1 VSELV
6 TGEAVVLEL
15 AIARPATRAIAL
27 GIDLV
32 LQTIAFVV
40 LLVPVAFVVGDEAS
54 ESLIAGLAVACSVL
68 TFVGY
73 NTTMETLTRGK
84 TVGKYALGLRVVR
97 DDGGPV
103 HFRQAFVRAL
113 CGVFVDFL
121 VTSGCVGFLTA
132 MLNARG
138 KRVGDM
144 LAGTI
149 VLRERGPRA
158 PNPIPPVPAEL
169 ASWAARA
176 ELSRVPDQLALSARN
191 YLSRYYD
198 LAPPARDA
206 LGGRLASA
214 VAEYVSPSPPLGV
227 PAWAYLAAVLGERR
241 NRAFAQHQPPSGPHR
256 APQESWHTPQTQHA
270 LQTQHAPQ
278 TQHAAQT
285 QHAQPQQPS
294 QSANDHD
301 DVTTP
306 DPSEPR
312 FAPPS

>member
-1 VSELV
+1 MSELV

-27 GIDLV
+27 GIDL
-32 LQTIAFVV
+32 LLETIAFLV
-40 LLVPVAFVVGDEAS
+40 LLVPIAFVVGDDAS
-54 ESLIAGLAVACSVL
+54 ESLIAGLAVACSVM

-73 NTTMETLTRGK
+73 NTAMETLTRGK

-144 LAGTI
+144 LAGTV

-158 PNPIPPVPAEL
+158 PNPLPPVPAEL
-169 ASWAARA
+169 AAWAARA

-191 YLSRYYD
+191 YLGRYYD

-206 LGGRLASA
+206 LGARLASA
-214 VAEYVSPSPPLGV
+214 VAEYVSPSPPPGV
-227 PAWAYLAAVLGERR
+227 PAWAYLAAILGERR
-241 NRAFAQHQPPSGPHR
+241 NRAFAR
-256 APQESWHTPQTQHA
+256 
-270 LQTQHAPQ
+270 
-278 TQHAAQT
+278 
-285 QHAQPQQPS
+285 QQPHQTS
-294 QSANDHD
+294 QPHETQPHQTSQELWPQLTGESSQAPGPQGRGPSAGHPGSGDHTGIPAND
-301 DVTTP
+301 P
-306 DPSEPR
+306 AER
-312 FAPPS
+312 GFAPPS

>member
-6 TGEAVVLEL
+6 TGEAVVLDL

-27 GIDLV
+27 AIDLV
-32 LQTIAFVV
+32 LETIAFLV
-40 LLVPVAFVVGDEAS
+40 LLVPVAFVVGDDAS

-73 NTTMETLTRGK
+73 NTAMETLTRGK

-121 VTSGCVGFLTA
+121 ATSGCVGFLTA
-132 MLNARG
+132 MLNSRG

-144 LAGTI
+144 LAGTV

-158 PNPIPPVPAEL
+158 PNPLPPVPPEL
-169 ASWAARA
+169 ASWASRA
-176 ELSRVPDQLALSARN
+176 ELSRLPDHLALSARN
-191 YLSRYYD
+191 YLGRYYD

-206 LGGRLASA
+206 LGARLASA
-214 VAEYVSPSPPLGV
+214 VAEYVSPAPPPGV
-227 PAWAYLAAVLGERR
+227 PAWAYLAAVLTERR
-241 NRAFAQHQPPSGPHR
+241 HRAFARQQQTSTSTGTTTPPPPSPVTEQGGSP
-256 APQESWHTPQTQHA
+256 
-270 LQTQHAPQ
+270 
-278 TQHAAQT
+278 AQDT
-285 QHAQPQQPS
+285 KF
-294 QSANDHD
+294 
-301 DVTTP
+301 T
-306 DPSEPR
+306 
-312 FAPPS
+312 PPS